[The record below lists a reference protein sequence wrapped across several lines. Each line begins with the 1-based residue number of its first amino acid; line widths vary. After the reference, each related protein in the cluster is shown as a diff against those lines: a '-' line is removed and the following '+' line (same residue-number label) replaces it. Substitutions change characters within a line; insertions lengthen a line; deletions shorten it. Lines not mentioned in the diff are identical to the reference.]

1 MIDIIIAA
9 YNAHNTIEKA
19 LNSIIMQNI
28 SDMVNVYIIN
38 DKSDTDYSDVIE
50 KYSKYL
56 NVIELTYGE
65 NKGPGFAR
73 NYGIDHSSSQ
83 YIVFLD
89 SDDIFSTPYALESL
103 YKRIS
108 NSSYDVVI
116 SNFLEE
122 VGDDRYIP
130 HFNDNIWDHGKIYR
144 RSYIQDN
151 NIRFAD
157 ERSNEDLF
165 FNFLII
171 LTGAKVSYIDNIT
184 YIWQNN
190 NDSIT
195 RKNNHEFSYKGI
207 EGYIRN
213 IYNLSLSLEERNA
226 PKSNIAKVLFFAL
239 LQMYYTYLFFDRDNK
254 IEAIDILMSSTK
266 QVAARYTLFKDFLS
280 LDDENEI
287 INKEISKYTNS
298 ISLSLVTL
306 PNITFNQFLS
316 EVLNYGKK

>member
-38 DKSDTDYSDVIE
+38 DKSDRDYSDAIE

-56 NVIELTYGE
+56 NIIELTYDE

-103 YKRIS
+103 YKKIN

-122 VGDDRYIP
+122 IGDDRYIP

-151 NIRFAD
+151 NIRFTD

-213 IYNLSLSLEERNA
+213 IYNLSISLEERNA

-266 QVAARYTLFKDFLS
+266 QVAIRYTLFKDFLS

-287 INKEISKYTNS
+287 INKEISKYINS

-316 EVLNYGKK
+316 EVSNYGKE

>member
-56 NVIELTYGE
+56 NVIELTYDE

>member
-56 NVIELTYGE
+56 NVIELTYDE

-103 YKRIS
+103 YKRIN

-151 NIRFAD
+151 NIRFTD

-316 EVLNYGKK
+316 EVLNYEKK

>member
-56 NVIELTYGE
+56 NVIELTYDE

-103 YKRIS
+103 YKRIN

-151 NIRFAD
+151 NIRFTD

>member
-56 NVIELTYGE
+56 NVIELTYDE

-103 YKRIS
+103 YKRIN

-151 NIRFAD
+151 NIRFTD

-316 EVLNYGKK
+316 EVSNYGKK

>member
-103 YKRIS
+103 YKRIN

-130 HFNDNIWDHGKIYR
+130 HFNDNIWNHGKIYR

-151 NIRFAD
+151 NIRFTD

-316 EVLNYGKK
+316 EVSNYGKK

>member
-103 YKRIS
+103 YKRIN

-151 NIRFAD
+151 NIRFTD

-316 EVLNYGKK
+316 EVSNYGKK